1 MPKNSLPWLV
11 LVPVVLILG
20 LGLTLWAGIHT
31 LTSEKQ
37 RWSESLQATADVAM
51 QTLLGEQQEFYSRLE
66 SVEQLFLASERV
78 EENEFA
84 LVAGYLT
91 TEVPYI
97 QGLAFVPRATALGQE
112 KELWVYPP
120 LPNLQQYLQGYLADA
135 RAYWQRKTGP
145 HQGLNL
151 QMMAAQN
158 GLEEGKALPLP
169 ILAHIQGQSEA
180 GVLLALVD
188 VPAMMTQ
195 EIDGDD
201 IAQKAALALVID
213 TVDAGGS
220 KNLFAE
226 TLIQRDITGQT
237 PWLVEKFSGGDSDM
251 VQRLAFAHNY
261 DQVWAGGNWQ
271 FTWSFDALS
280 AGGGSFLTGGIIFG
294 VGILATFIFAWVAW
308 SQQNIAYAIQR
319 QVVERT
325 NELEHAGR
333 RFRLITDNA
342 YDLIAITG
350 TGGTLDYINSAF
362 HRVLG
367 YNRDELRGQNFL
379 TLVHPA
385 DVEMVKQAMREVI
398 DGKSMTEYNLRM
410 RHKRGDWTYMEAVT
424 KALHTSD
431 WAVSSLVTHCRD
443 VTSRKQSADELARSE
458 QRFRD
463 LANSSADWLWE
474 VDGDLKFTYVS
485 PGVAGVLGC
494 KPEEMVGTELNELF
508 DADNAEAKDQII
520 QRIKRNQSY
529 REVEFWTRSRQNER
543 VCLRMS
549 GVPVFNEQ
557 RAFSGYRGA
566 ATNVT
571 AAKLD
576 RDNMYKLATTD
587 HLTSLLNRRRFMEEL
602 ERSVSLARRHKT
614 KGVLMFIDLDRFKEI
629 NDTHGHEAGD
639 KILTGIADILKDSVR
654 STDIVARLGGDEF
667 GIIMHNIPLNQ
678 AQDKMQKTV
687 DRINQFSVEY
697 NGANLNVTMSVGM
710 IVYPQED
717 RASENLIMNADLA
730 MYRAKDMG
738 RNRMY
743 VEEDTDE
750 VTQDSVRE
758 QLKWVERLRVCL
770 EEGDFEMY
778 YQPIVSVKK
787 RHRPLFEALLRI
799 YDEDGKAGSPAIY
812 IDAAEHFGLIQ
823 RLDLSVI
830 ERCLKTQAEL
840 QAEGVAMDVSINLSS
855 RTLGDPEVM
864 VTLRNL
870 LAQYTHL
877 DTSRIIF
884 EVTETVALH
893 DPAAMRDLGEIHAF
907 ITELRG
913 MGFRFALDDFGSG
926 FTSFSYLRVLKVD
939 VVKIDGEFIKDLD
952 SSVTD
957 RLFVKSIAGLA
968 QGLNIQTVA
977 EFIENDGVL
986 ERVVKMGLDYAQG
999 YHLGRPS
1006 DNIRQMVK
1014 DYTGKVVMDFHS
1026 KNADK
1031 IKDITLSGTEKKPV
1045 KKITQKAL
1053 LKPGKETTKKIVK
1066 KVAQKSAKKITAKAK
1081 KAVKKA

>member
-1 MPKNSLPWLV
+1 MPKNTLPWLV

-51 QTLLGEQQEFYSRLE
+51 QTLLSEQQEFYSRLE

-97 QGLAFVPRATALGQE
+97 QGLGFVPRASALAQNNDM
-112 KELWVYPP
+112 WVYPP
-120 LPNLQQYLQGYLADA
+120 LPDVQQKLTAYLGDS
-135 RAYWQRKTGP
+135 RIYWQGKTGP
-145 HQGLNL
+145 HKGLNL
-151 QMMAAQN
+151 QVIATKQK
-158 GLEEGKALPLP
+158 LEAGKAAPLP
-169 ILAHIQGQSEA
+169 ILASIKGQSED
-180 GVLLALVD
+180 GVLVALVD
-188 VPAMMTQ
+188 VQMMMTQ
-195 EIDGDD
+195 ELDTQD
-201 IAQKAALALVID
+201 IAEKASLALVVD
-213 TVDAGGS
+213 TVL
-220 KNLFAE
+220 KNAPKNIFAE
-226 TLIQRDITGQT
+226 TLVARDVSGQT
-237 PWLVEKFSGGDSDM
+237 PWLVQKIAGAQKN
-251 VQRLAFAHNY
+251 VAQNLAFSHSY
-261 DQVWAGGNWQ
+261 SQVWAGGDWQ

-294 VGILATFIFAWVAW
+294 VGVLATLIFAWVAW

-385 DVEMVKQAMREVI
+385 DVEAVKQAMREVI

-410 RHKRGDWTYMEAVT
+410 RHKRGEWTYMEAVT

-431 WAVSSLVTHCRD
+431 WAISSLVTHCRD
-443 VTSRKQSADELARSE
+443 VTSRKHSADDLARSE

-494 KPEEMVGTELNELF
+494 TPDEMVGTALNDLF
-508 DADNAEAKDQII
+508 DADNAEAKDQIV

-667 GIIMHNIPLNQ
+667 GIIMHNIPLEQ
-678 AQDKMQKTV
+678 AQGKMQKTV

-750 VTQDSVRE
+750 VAQDSVRE
-758 QLKWVERLRVCL
+758 QLKWVERLRTCL
-770 EEGDFEMY
+770 EGGDFDMY

-787 RHRPLFEALLRI
+787 RQRPLFEALLRI
-799 YDEDGKAGSPAIY
+799 YDEEGNAGSPAIY

-823 RLDLSVI
+823 KLDLSVI
-830 ERCLKTQAEL
+830 ERCLKTQAQL
-840 QAEGVAMDVSINLSS
+840 QKEGVAMDVSINLSS

-870 LAQYTHL
+870 LAQYEDL
-877 DTSRIIF
+877 DTARVMF

-893 DPAAMRDLGEIHAF
+893 DPSAMRDLGEIHAF

-939 VVKIDGEFIKDLD
+939 VVKIDGEFIRDLD
-952 SSVTD
+952 SSVQD

-986 ERVVKMGLDYAQG
+986 ERVVSMGLDYAQG
-999 YHLGRPS
+999 YHLGRPGS
-1006 DNIRQMVK
+1006 DIRQMVA

-1026 KNADK
+1026 KNAHK
-1031 IKDITLSGTEKKPV
+1031 VKDITPPSAEPRKIAAPKKN
-1045 KKITQKAL
+1045 A
-1053 LKPGKETTKKIVK
+1053 
-1066 KVAQKSAKKITAKAK
+1066 AQKTVKSKAKPKPKKAAPK